1 MSAHP
6 AQHRKG
12 LDIIVYEGFKSF
24 EAIGP
29 LTVFSCVNRMLL
41 ARGDAAL
48 YDIRIVA
55 PTPGYVTSDTLM
67 GLYAT
72 AGLPGVDALPD
83 TCLIVGAPDIVERLE
98 QQSLVVDWIRTHAPQ
113 VPRFAALCTGS
124 FFVAQAGLLDG
135 SQATTHWRYGSLM
148 QARYPLVEVI
158 TDAIFLQHGTLWTS
172 AGVSAAIDL
181 CLAFVEQDC
190 GHELAL
196 DVARELVIFL
206 RRPGGQSQFSADL
219 TSRLSQVEHIRDT
232 QSWILEHLHLR
243 IDVESLAEKCAMSS
257 RNFRRLFHRE
267 TGRCPSEYLERAR
280 LDKARRMLCDGDL
293 PIKSVA
299 YRCGFASDDQLRLAF
314 KRYLSI
320 TPKDYRERFVRQPVK
335 ARQPLDRVS

>member
-1 MSAHP
+1 MSQNP
-6 AQHRKG
+6 SFRSKQ

-29 LTVFSCVNRMLL
+29 LTVFSCVNRILL
-41 ARGDAAL
+41 ARGEPFL

-55 PTPGYVTSDTLM
+55 PQCGYVTSDTLM

-72 AGLPGVDALPD
+72 AALGTGLLPD
-83 TCLIVGAPDIVERLE
+83 TCLIVGAPDIIERLE
-98 QQSLVVDWIRTHAPQ
+98 QQPAVVDWIKSNAGDI
-113 VPRFAALCTGS
+113 PRFAALCTGS
-124 FFVAQAGLLDG
+124 FFVAEAGLLDG
-135 SQATTHWRYGSLM
+135 AQATTHWRYADLM
-148 QARYPLVEVI
+148 SQRYPEIEVVS
-158 TDAIFLQHGTLWTS
+158 DAIFLQQQHLWTS

-196 DVARELVIFL
+196 EVARELVIFL

-219 TSRLSQVEHIRDT
+219 SSRLSPLGQIRDV
-232 QSWILEHLHLR
+232 QQWILGNLHLR
-243 IDVESLAEKCAMSS
+243 VDVESLAEKCSMSS

-267 TGRCPSEYLERAR
+267 TGQCPSEYLERAR
-280 LDKARRMLCDGDL
+280 LDKARRMLCDCEL

-299 YRCGFASDDQLRLAF
+299 YHCGFASDDQMRLAF

-320 TPKDYRERFVRQPVK
+320 TPKDYRARFIGQPVG
-335 ARQPLDRVS
+335 ARS